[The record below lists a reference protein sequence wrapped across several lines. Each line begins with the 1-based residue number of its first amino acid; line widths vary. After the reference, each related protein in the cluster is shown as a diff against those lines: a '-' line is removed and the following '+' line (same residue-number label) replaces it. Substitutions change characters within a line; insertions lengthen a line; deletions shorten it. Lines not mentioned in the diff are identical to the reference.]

1 MQMAINQ
8 AYNKL
13 RRLTS
18 ESLRH
23 MAIVGTTSLPATPA
37 PALPEAML
45 RVTGSAR
52 LVLVINLGSF
62 VVASDADL
70 FRHLRGS
77 ETFAAALRKL
87 RPSAPFGIDEATSR
101 IEHDAYALR
110 IFRSRLLYNHFFPT
124 YRIAWDSTMRE
135 RMQQLGC
142 SDIDHWQRWIGRIRL
157 TRNGLAVI
165 TLDQSFEDISLIACT
180 EQILELPEHGEQ
192 PAAHDQWTI
201 AMSIL
206 NAFLDAIDHQIKLH
220 SGEQAGSSV
229 HFTHTTQVKHSL
241 RLDRF
246 VVYAIK
252 KIERDGRLLLPDEL
266 KRDYAQTLASFME
279 STLVEWDG
287 QRRFPLYAESPARAL
302 VAGDVSSWD
311 EELCLFS
318 GESALIYYPLIGR
331 GLAYV
336 GGPLGLD
343 ARAYSS
349 YWAGIVRGI
358 EHLVAFRAEA
368 QQTERRTTGL
378 LGQIPGLTRKVN
390 DGTLGAEDLA
400 LIEHLATGLSDI
412 FDSLPELRSM
422 AVTTNAFRADFV
434 RRKFDVL
441 IRELAVHESLELV
454 NTNVE
459 QLNFFLSYYNDMRLQ
474 WEGQRTNSLGIGLG
488 AVVLFMAISSFL
500 ADTFNVVDR
509 FYNTTDRDLAIRNFG
524 AEVIIGVIGLL
535 ILGLMIWRSRKLL
548 TRRARR
554 VRQFSAHLAAI
565 SGQAEERGN

>member
-1 MQMAINQ
+1 MAM
-8 AYNKL
+8 L
-13 RRLTS
+13 P
-18 ESLRH
+18 
-23 MAIVGTTSLPATPA
+23 TTSPPITSMPV
-37 PALPEAML
+37 LPEAAL
-45 RVTGSAR
+45 RVTGTAR

-62 VVASDADL
+62 VVESDADA

-77 ETFAAALRKL
+77 EMFATALRNL
-87 RPSAPFGIDEATSR
+87 RPSAPFGIDAATSTV
-101 IEHDAYALR
+101 EHDAYALR

-135 RMQQLGC
+135 RMLQLGC
-142 SDIDHWQRWIGRIRL
+142 TDIAHWQRWIGRMRL

-165 TLDQSFEDISLIACT
+165 TLDQPFEDISLITCT
-180 EQILELPEHGEQ
+180 EQILELPQHGEQ

-206 NAFLDAIDHQIKLH
+206 NAFLDAIDHQIKLPT
-220 SGEQAGSSV
+220 GEGTGSSV

-279 STLVEWDG
+279 GTLVEWDG
-287 QRRFPLYAESPARAL
+287 QRRFPQYAEVPARAI

-318 GESALIYYPLIGR
+318 GESALIYYPLVGR

-336 GGPLGLD
+336 GGSLGLD
-343 ARAYSS
+343 AHAYSA

-368 QQTERRTTGL
+368 QQTERRTTSL

-422 AVTTNAFRADFV
+422 AVTSNAFRADVV

-441 IRELAVHESLELV
+441 IGELAVHESLELV

-474 WEGQRTNSLGIGLG
+474 WQGQRTNSLGIGLG

-500 ADTFNVVDR
+500 ADTFSVVDR
-509 FYNTTDRDLAIRNFG
+509 FYNASESDLGSRTFG
-524 AEVIIGVIGLL
+524 TEVVVGVIGLL
-535 ILGLMIWRSRKLL
+535 ILGLMIWRARKLL
-548 TRRARR
+548 TRRTRK
-554 VRQFSAHLAAI
+554 VQQFSAHLAAL
-565 SGQAEERGN
+565 SGQVEERGS

>member
-1 MQMAINQ
+1 MAT
-8 AYNKL
+8 L
-13 RRLTS
+13 S
-18 ESLRH
+18 
-23 MAIVGTTSLPATPA
+23 TTALPAKAA
-37 PALPEAML
+37 PELPEAAL
-45 RVTGSAR
+45 RVTGTAR

-62 VVASDADL
+62 VVAADADA

-77 ETFAAALRKL
+77 EPFAAALRKL
-87 RPSAPFGIDEATSR
+87 RPSAPFGIDQATSTV
-101 IEHDAYALR
+101 EHNAYALR

-135 RMQQLGC
+135 RMLQLGC
-142 SDIDHWQRWIGRIRL
+142 NDIAHWQRWAGRIRL

-165 TLDQSFEDISLIACT
+165 MLDQSFEDISLIACT
-180 EQILELPEHGEQ
+180 EQILELPEHDEQ
-192 PAAHDQWTI
+192 PVAHDQWTI

-206 NAFLDAIDHQIKLH
+206 DAFLDAIGHQIKLH
-220 SGEQAGSSV
+220 TSEGADNSV
-229 HFTHTTQVKHSL
+229 HFTHTAQVKHTL

-252 KIERDGRLLLPDEL
+252 KVERDGQLLLPDEL
-266 KRDYAQTLASFME
+266 KRDYAPTLASFME

-287 QRRFPLYAESPARAL
+287 QRRFAPYAAEPAAAL

-318 GESALIYYPLIGR
+318 GESALIYYPLVGR

-343 ARAYSS
+343 AHAYSA

-368 QQTERRTTGL
+368 QQIERRTTSL

-422 AVTTNAFRADFV
+422 AVTTNAFRADVV

-441 IRELAVHESLELV
+441 IRALTVPESLELV

-474 WEGQRTNSLGIGLG
+474 WQGQRTNSLGLGLG

-509 FYNTTDRDLAIRNFG
+509 FYNATDGDLASRTFG
-524 AEVIIGVIGLL
+524 TEVIVGALGLL
-535 ILGLMIWRSRKLL
+535 ILGLMIWRARKLF
-548 TRRARR
+548 TRRTRKAQ
-554 VRQFSAHLAAI
+554 QFSAHLAAI
-565 SGQAEERGN
+565 SGQVEERGS

>member
-1 MQMAINQ
+1 MT
-8 AYNKL
+8 L
-13 RRLTS
+13 LS
-18 ESLRH
+18 
-23 MAIVGTTSLPATPA
+23 TTSLPATSSPV
-37 PALPEAML
+37 LPEAEL
-45 RVTGSAR
+45 RVTGAAR

-62 VVASDADL
+62 VVESDADA

-77 ETFAAALRKL
+77 EPFAAALRKL
-87 RPSAPFGIDEATSR
+87 RPSAPFGIDEDTSR

-135 RMQQLGC
+135 RLLQLGC
-142 SDIDHWQRWIGRIRL
+142 NDIAHWQRWIGRIRL

-201 AMSIL
+201 AMSML
-206 NAFLDAIDHQIKLH
+206 DAFLDAIGHQIRLH
-220 SGEQAGSSV
+220 AGEGAGSSV
-229 HFTHTTQVKHSL
+229 HFTHTTEVKHTL

-266 KRDYAQTLASFME
+266 KRNYAPTLASFME

-287 QRRFPLYAESPARAL
+287 QRRFPQYAEEPARAL

-318 GESALIYYPLIGR
+318 GESALIYYPLVGR

-343 ARAYSS
+343 AHAYSA

-358 EHLVAFRAEA
+358 EHLVAFRSEA

-390 DGTLGAEDLA
+390 DGMLSTEDLA
-400 LIEHLATGLSDI
+400 LIEHLAMGLSDI

-422 AVTTNAFRADFV
+422 AVTTNAFRADIV

-441 IRELAVHESLELV
+441 LRELAVQETLELV

-488 AVVLFMAISSFL
+488 AVVLFMAVSSFL
-500 ADTFNVVDR
+500 ADTFSVVER
-509 FYNTTDRDLAIRNFG
+509 LYGQTDRDLAIRNFG

-548 TRRARR
+548 TRRARK
-554 VRQFSAHLAAI
+554 VQQFSAHLASL
-565 SGQAEERGN
+565 SGQVEERGS

>member
-1 MQMAINQ
+1 MAM
-8 AYNKL
+8 
-13 RRLTS
+13 LT
-18 ESLRH
+18 
-23 MAIVGTTSLPATPA
+23 TTSQPA
-37 PALPEAML
+37 PAKLVLPEAAL
-45 RVTGSAR
+45 HVSGAAR
-52 LVLVINLGSF
+52 LVLVVNLGSF
-62 VVASDADL
+62 VVATDADA

-77 ETFAAALRKL
+77 EAFAAALRKL
-87 RPSAPFGIDEATSR
+87 RPSAPFGIDEATSA

-135 RMQQLGC
+135 RMLQLGC
-142 SDIDHWQRWIGRIRL
+142 TDIAHWQRWAGRIRL

-206 NAFLDAIDHQIKLH
+206 NAFLDAIGHQIRLYV
-220 SGEQAGSSV
+220 GDGAGNIIR
-229 HFTHTTQVKHSL
+229 FTHTSQVEHTL

-252 KIERDGRLLLPDEL
+252 KIERDGRLLLPEEL

-279 STLVEWDG
+279 GTLVEWDG
-287 QRRFPLYAESPARAL
+287 QRRFSQYAEAPARAL
-302 VAGDVSSWD
+302 VASDVSSWD

-318 GESALIYYPLIGR
+318 GESALIYFPLVGR

-343 ARAYSS
+343 AHAYSA

-378 LGQIPGLTRKVN
+378 LSQIPGLTRKVN
-390 DGTLGAEDLA
+390 DGMLSTEDLA
-400 LIEHLATGLSDI
+400 LIEHLAMGLSDI

-422 AVTTNAFRADFV
+422 AVTTNAFRADVV

-474 WEGQRTNSLGIGLG
+474 WQGQRTNSLGLGLG

-500 ADTFNVVDR
+500 ADTFSVVDR
-509 FYNTTDRDLAIRNFG
+509 FYNTNENDLGSRTFG
-524 AEVIIGVIGLL
+524 TEVVVGVIGLL
-535 ILGLMIWRSRKLL
+535 ILGLMIWRSRKLF
-548 TRRARR
+548 TRRARKAQ
-554 VRQFSAHLAAI
+554 QFSAHLAEI

>member
-1 MQMAINQ
+1 MP
-8 AYNKL
+8 L
-13 RRLTS
+13 
-18 ESLRH
+18 
-23 MAIVGTTSLPATPA
+23 
-37 PALPEAML
+37 LPEAAL
-45 RVTGSAR
+45 RVTGAAR

-62 VVASDADL
+62 VVASDADA

-77 ETFAAALRKL
+77 EAFAAALRKL
-87 RPSAPFGIDEATSR
+87 RPSAPFGIDEATNTV
-101 IEHDAYALR
+101 EHDAYALR

-124 YRIAWDSTMRE
+124 YRIAWDNTMRE
-135 RMQQLGC
+135 RMLKLGC
-142 SDIDHWQRWIGRIRL
+142 NDIAHWQRWTGRIRL

-165 TLDQSFEDISLIACT
+165 TLDQPFEDISLIACT
-180 EQILELPEHGEQ
+180 EQILELPQHGEQ
-192 PAAHDQWTI
+192 AAAHDQWTI

-206 NAFLDAIDHQIKLH
+206 DAFLDALGHQIRLYV
-220 SGEQAGSSV
+220 GAGAGSIIR
-229 HFTHTTQVKHSL
+229 FTHTTQVKHTL

-279 STLVEWDG
+279 SSLVEVDG
-287 QRRFPLYAESPARAL
+287 QRRFPQYAEAPARAI

-318 GESALIYYPLIGR
+318 GESALIYFPLVGR

-343 ARAYSS
+343 AHAYSA

-390 DGTLGAEDLA
+390 DGTLSAEDLA
-400 LIEHLATGLSDI
+400 LIEHLGTGLSDI

-441 IRELAVHESLELV
+441 LRELAVQETLELV

-474 WEGQRTNSLGIGLG
+474 WQGQRTNSLGLGLG

-509 FYNTTDRDLAIRNFG
+509 FYNANESDLGSRTLG
-524 AEVIIGVIGLL
+524 TEVVVGVIGLL
-535 ILGLMIWRSRKLL
+535 ILGLMIWRSRKLF
-548 TRRARR
+548 TRRARKT
-554 VRQFSAHLAAI
+554 QEFSAHLAAI
-565 SGQAEERGN
+565 SGQVEERGS

>member
-1 MQMAINQ
+1 MAM
-8 AYNKL
+8 
-13 RRLTS
+13 LT
-18 ESLRH
+18 
-23 MAIVGTTSLPATPA
+23 TTSQPATAKPV
-37 PALPEAML
+37 LPEAAL
-45 RVTGSAR
+45 HVSGAAR
-52 LVLVINLGSF
+52 LVLVVNLGSF
-62 VVASDADL
+62 VVATDADV

-77 ETFAAALRKL
+77 EMFAAALRKL
-87 RPSAPFGIDEATSR
+87 RPSAPFGIDEDTNR

-135 RMQQLGC
+135 RMLQLGC
-142 SDIDHWQRWIGRIRL
+142 TDIAHWQRWIGRIRL

-165 TLDQSFEDISLIACT
+165 TLDQPFEDISLITCT

-206 NAFLDAIDHQIKLH
+206 NAFLDAIDHQIKLP
-220 SGEQAGSSV
+220 SGEGTRSV

-279 STLVEWDG
+279 GTLVEFDG
-287 QRRFPLYAESPARAL
+287 QRRFPQYAEEPARVL

-318 GESALIYYPLIGR
+318 GESALIYYPLVGR

-343 ARAYSS
+343 AHAYSA
-349 YWAGIVRGI
+349 YWAGVVRGI

-441 IRELAVHESLELV
+441 IRALAVPESLELV

-474 WEGQRTNSLGIGLG
+474 WQGQRTNSLGIGLG

-500 ADTFNVVDR
+500 ADTFEVVDR
-509 FYNTTDRDLAIRNFG
+509 FYNASESDLASRIFG
-524 AEVIIGVIGLL
+524 AEVIVGIIGLL
-535 ILGLMIWRSRKLL
+535 ILGLMIWRSRKLF
-548 TRRARR
+548 TRRARKA
-554 VRQFSAHLAAI
+554 QEFSAHLAAI
-565 SGQAEERGN
+565 SGQVEERG

>member
-1 MQMAINQ
+1 MTLI
-8 AYNKL
+8 
-13 RRLTS
+13 S
-18 ESLRH
+18 
-23 MAIVGTTSLPATPA
+23 TTALPATA
-37 PALPEAML
+37 TPALPEAAL
-45 RVTGSAR
+45 HVTGAAR

-62 VVASDADL
+62 VVEPDADV

-77 ETFAAALRKL
+77 EMFATALRKL
-87 RPSAPFGIDEATSR
+87 RPSAPFGIDEATSTV
-101 IEHDAYALR
+101 EHDAYALR

-124 YRIAWDSTMRE
+124 YRIAWDNTMRE
-135 RMQQLGC
+135 RMLQLGC
-142 SDIDHWQRWIGRIRL
+142 SDIAHWQRWIGRLRL

-165 TLDQSFEDISLIACT
+165 TLEQPFEDISLITCT

-206 NAFLDAIDHQIKLH
+206 NAFLDAIDHQIKLPAGEG
-220 SGEQAGSSV
+220 SGKSV

-246 VVYAIK
+246 VVYAFK

-279 STLVEWDG
+279 GILVEWDG
-287 QRRFPLYAESPARAL
+287 QRRFSQYGEGPARAL

-318 GESALIYYPLIGR
+318 GESALIYFPLVGR

-343 ARAYSS
+343 AHAYGA

-378 LGQIPGLTRKVN
+378 LSQIPGLTRKVN
-390 DGTLGAEDLA
+390 DGMLSSEDLA
-400 LIEHLATGLSDI
+400 LIEHLALGLSDI

-422 AVTTNAFRADFV
+422 AVTSNAFRADIV

-474 WEGQRTNSLGIGLG
+474 WQGQRTNSLGLGLG

-500 ADTFNVVDR
+500 ADTFSVVDR
-509 FYNTTDRDLAIRNFG
+509 FYNTNESDLGSRTLG
-524 AEVIIGVIGLL
+524 TEVVVGVIGLL
-535 ILGLMIWRSRKLL
+535 ILGLMIWRSRKLF
-548 TRRARR
+548 TRRTRKA
-554 VRQFSAHLAAI
+554 QEFSAHLAVI
-565 SGQAEERGN
+565 SGQVEERGN

>member
-1 MQMAINQ
+1 MA
-8 AYNKL
+8 L
-13 RRLTS
+13 
-18 ESLRH
+18 
-23 MAIVGTTSLPATPA
+23 LPTISPPA
-37 PALPEAML
+37 PPTPLLPEEAL
-45 RVTGSAR
+45 RVTGAAR

-62 VVASDADL
+62 VVESDADA

-77 ETFAAALRKL
+77 EAFAAALRKL
-87 RPSAPFGIDEATSR
+87 RPSAPFGTDEVTSTV
-101 IEHDAYALR
+101 EHDAYALR
-110 IFRSRLLYNHFFPT
+110 IFRSRLVYNHFFPT
-124 YRIAWDSTMRE
+124 YRIAWDNSTRE
-135 RMQQLGC
+135 RMLELGC
-142 SDIDHWQRWIGRIRL
+142 TDIAHWQRWTGRIRL

-165 TLDQSFEDISLIACT
+165 TLDQPFEDISLIACT
-180 EQILELPEHGEQ
+180 EQILELPAHGEQ

-201 AMSIL
+201 AMTIL
-206 NAFLDAIDHQIKLH
+206 DAFLDALSHQIRLYVDDAPSKLIR
-220 SGEQAGSSV
+220 
-229 HFTHTTQVKHSL
+229 FTHTTQAKHTV

-246 VVYAIK
+246 VVYALK
-252 KIERDGRLLLPDEL
+252 KIERDGRLLLPQEL
-266 KRDYAQTLASFME
+266 KRDYAPTLASFME
-279 STLVEWDG
+279 STLVEIDG
-287 QRRFPLYAESPARAL
+287 QRRFPEYAEEHARAL
-302 VAGDVSSWD
+302 VAGDISSWN

-318 GESALIYYPLIGR
+318 GESALIYFPLIRR

-343 ARAYSS
+343 ARAYSA

-390 DGTLGAEDLA
+390 DGVLTVEDLA

-422 AVTTNAFRADFV
+422 AVSTNAFRADFV

-441 IRELAVHESLELV
+441 LRELAVQETLELV

-474 WEGQRTNSLGIGLG
+474 WQGQRTNSLALVLG
-488 AVVLFMAISSFL
+488 AIVLFMAISSFL

-509 FYNTTDRDLAIRNFG
+509 LDDPSQNGWVLMAWI
-524 AEVIIGVIGLL
+524 VIGIVGMV
-535 ILGLMIWRSRKLL
+535 ILGLMISRSRKLVNRL
-548 TRRARR
+548 FNRRMRKAQ
-554 VRQFSAHLAAI
+554 QFSAHLAAI
-565 SGQAEERGN
+565 SEQVEERG

>member
-1 MQMAINQ
+1 MAT
-8 AYNKL
+8 
-13 RRLTS
+13 RS
-18 ESLRH
+18 
-23 MAIVGTTSLPATPA
+23 TTSLPAKPTA
-37 PALPEAML
+37 ALPEEAL
-45 RVTGSAR
+45 RVSGAAR

-62 VVASDADL
+62 VAAPDADV

-77 ETFAAALRKL
+77 EAFAAALRKL
-87 RPSAPFGIDEATSR
+87 RPAAPFGLDEATSAV
-101 IEHDAYALR
+101 EHDAYTLR

-124 YRIAWDSTMRE
+124 YRLAWDSTMRE

-142 SDIDHWQRWIGRIRL
+142 TDISHWQRWTGRIRL
-157 TRNGLAVI
+157 TRNGLALI
-165 TLDQSFEDISLIACT
+165 TLDQPFDDISLIACT
-180 EQILELPEHGEQ
+180 EQILELPAHGEQ

-206 NAFLDAIDHQIKLH
+206 DAFLDALGHQITLRT
-220 SGEQAGSSV
+220 SEGLDRV
-229 HFTHTTQVKHSL
+229 IRFTHTTHVEHTL
-241 RLDRF
+241 RLDRY
-246 VVYAIK
+246 VIYAIK
-252 KIERDGRLLLPDEL
+252 RIACDGRLLTPGEL

-279 STLVEWDG
+279 SMLVECDG
-287 QRRFPLYAESPARAL
+287 ERGFPLHAAEPAHAL

-318 GESALIYYPLIGR
+318 GESALIYYPLVSR

-343 ARAYSS
+343 AHAYSA

-390 DGTLGAEDLA
+390 DGTLTTEDLA
-400 LIEHLATGLSDI
+400 LIDHLATGLADI

-441 IRELAVHESLELV
+441 LRELAVAETLELV

-459 QLNFFLSYYNDMRLQ
+459 QLSFFLSYYNDMRLQ

-488 AVVLFMAISSFL
+488 AVVLFMAVSSFL

-509 FYNTTDRDLAIRNFG
+509 FYSATDRDLAIRNFG
-524 AEVIIGVIGLL
+524 AEVIVGVVGLL

-548 TRRARR
+548 TRRARKAR
-554 VRQFSAHLAAI
+554 EFSAHLAAI
-565 SGQAEERGN
+565 SGQAEERG

>member
-1 MQMAINQ
+1 M
-8 AYNKL
+8 L
-13 RRLTS
+13 S
-18 ESLRH
+18 
-23 MAIVGTTSLPATPA
+23 TTALPATSN
-37 PALPEAML
+37 PALPEATL
-45 RVTGSAR
+45 RVSGAAR

-62 VVASDADL
+62 VVGPDADV

-77 ETFAAALRKL
+77 EAFAAALRKL
-87 RPSAPFGIDEATSR
+87 RPSAPFGIDDGASTVEQ
-101 IEHDAYALR
+101 DAYALR

-135 RMQQLGC
+135 RMLQLGC
-142 SDIDHWQRWIGRIRL
+142 TDIAHWQRWIGRIRL

-180 EQILELPEHGEQ
+180 EQILELPAHGEQ
-192 PAAHDQWTI
+192 AAAHDQWTI

-206 NAFLDAIDHQIKLH
+206 DAFLDALGHQIRL
-220 SGEQAGSSV
+220 STGTGAG
-229 HFTHTTQVKHSL
+229 HIIRFTHTSQVEHTL

-246 VVYAIK
+246 VIYAIK

-279 STLVEWDG
+279 SSLVEFDG
-287 QRRFPLYAESPARAL
+287 QRRFPQYAAEPARAL
-302 VAGDVSSWD
+302 VAGDISSWD

-318 GESALIYYPLIGR
+318 GESALIYYPLVGR

-343 ARAYSS
+343 AHAYSA
-349 YWAGIVRGI
+349 YWAGIIRGV

-390 DGTLGAEDLA
+390 DGMLSAEDLA
-400 LIEHLATGLSDI
+400 LIEHLAMGLSDI

-441 IRELAVHESLELV
+441 IRELAVHETLELV

-548 TRRARR
+548 TRRARKAQ
-554 VRQFSAHLAAI
+554 QFSAHLAAI
-565 SGQAEERGN
+565 SGQVEERGN

>member
-1 MQMAINQ
+1 MTM
-8 AYNKL
+8 L
-13 RRLTS
+13 P
-18 ESLRH
+18 
-23 MAIVGTTSLPATPA
+23 TTSLPTTSA
-37 PALPEAML
+37 PTLPEAAL
-45 RVTGSAR
+45 RMSGAAR

-62 VVASDADL
+62 VAEPDADA
-70 FRHLRGS
+70 FRHMRGS
-77 ETFAAALRKL
+77 EAFAAALRKL
-87 RPSAPFGIDEATSR
+87 RPSAPFGIDEATSAV
-101 IEHDAYALR
+101 EHDAYVLR

-124 YRIAWDSTMRE
+124 YRIAWDTTMRE
-135 RMQQLGC
+135 RMLQLGC
-142 SDIDHWQRWIGRIRL
+142 TDIAHWQRWIGRIRL

-165 TLDQSFEDISLIACT
+165 TLDQPFEDMSLIACT

-192 PAAHDQWTI
+192 TAAHDQWTI

-206 NAFLDAIDHQIKLH
+206 DAFLDALGHQIRLYV
-220 SGEQAGSSV
+220 GNGAGTIIR
-229 HFTHTTQVKHSL
+229 FTHTTQVKHSL

-266 KRDYAQTLASFME
+266 KRDYSQTLASFME
-279 STLVEWDG
+279 GTLVEFDG
-287 QRRFPLYAESPARAL
+287 QRRFPQYAEEHARAL

-318 GESALIYYPLIGR
+318 GESALIYFPLVGR

-343 ARAYSS
+343 ARAYSA

-378 LGQIPGLTRKVN
+378 LSQIPGLTRKVN
-390 DGTLGAEDLA
+390 DGALSSQDLA
-400 LIEHLATGLSDI
+400 LIEHLAMGLSDI

-422 AVTTNAFRADFV
+422 AVTTNAFRADIV

-441 IRELAVHESLELV
+441 LRELAVQETLDLV

-474 WEGQRTNSLGIGLG
+474 WQGQRTNSLGIGLG

-500 ADTFNVVDR
+500 ADTFDVVDR
-509 FYNTTDRDLAIRNFG
+509 FYNTSESNLGSRTFG
-524 AEVIIGVIGLL
+524 TEVIVGVIGLL
-535 ILGLMIWRSRKLL
+535 ILGLMIWRSRKLF
-548 TRRARR
+548 TRRARKTE
-554 VRQFSAHLAAI
+554 QFSARLAAI
-565 SGQAEERGN
+565 SGQAEERGS

>member
-1 MQMAINQ
+1 MAT
-8 AYNKL
+8 L
-13 RRLTS
+13 S
-18 ESLRH
+18 
-23 MAIVGTTSLPATPA
+23 TTSFPATSTLV
-37 PALPEAML
+37 LPEAAL
-45 RVTGSAR
+45 HVTGAAR

-62 VVASDADL
+62 VVAPDADV

-77 ETFAAALRKL
+77 EPFAAALRKL
-87 RPSAPFGIDEATSR
+87 RPSAPFGIDEATSAV
-101 IEHDAYALR
+101 EHDAYALR

-135 RMQQLGC
+135 RMLQFGC
-142 SDIDHWQRWIGRIRL
+142 TDIAHWQRWTGRIRL

-165 TLDQSFEDISLIACT
+165 TLDQPFEDISLIACT

-206 NAFLDAIDHQIKLH
+206 NAFLDAIGHQIRLQP
-220 SGEQAGSSV
+220 GAGTGSSV

-287 QRRFPLYAESPARAL
+287 RRRFPQYAEAPARAL

-343 ARAYSS
+343 ARAYSA
-349 YWAGIVRGI
+349 YWAGIMRGI

-422 AVTTNAFRADFV
+422 AITSNAFRADFV

-441 IRELAVHESLELV
+441 IRELAVHDSLDLV

-474 WEGQRTNSLGIGLG
+474 WQGQRTNSLGIGLG

-509 FYNTTDRDLAIRNFG
+509 FYNATDHDLASRTFG
-524 AEVIIGVIGLL
+524 TEVIVGVIGLL
-535 ILGLMIWRSRKLL
+535 ILGLMIWRARKLF
-548 TRRARR
+548 TRRARKA
-554 VRQFSAHLAAI
+554 QQYSAHLAAI
-565 SGQAEERGN
+565 SGQVEERGNEH

>member
-1 MQMAINQ
+1 MDQ

-13 RRLTS
+13 RIPTS
-18 ESLRH
+18 ESLRP
-23 MAIVGTTSLPATPA
+23 MAMISTTSLPATSMPM
-37 PALPEAML
+37 LPEAAL
-45 RVTGSAR
+45 RVTGAAR

-62 VVASDADL
+62 VVAPDADA

-77 ETFAAALRKL
+77 EAFAAALRKL
-87 RPSAPFGIDEATSR
+87 RPSAPFGIDEATSTV
-101 IEHDAYALR
+101 EHDAYALR

-124 YRIAWDSTMRE
+124 YRIAWDNTMRE
-135 RMQQLGC
+135 RMLKLGC
-142 SDIDHWQRWIGRIRL
+142 NDIAHWQRWNGRIRL

-165 TLDQSFEDISLIACT
+165 TLDQPFEDISLIECT

-192 PAAHDQWTI
+192 AAAHDQWTI

-206 NAFLDAIDHQIKLH
+206 DAFLDALGHQIRLYVGTG
-220 SGEQAGSSV
+220 SGSIIRFA
-229 HFTHTTQVKHSL
+229 HTTQVKHTL

-252 KIERDGRLLLPDEL
+252 KIEHDGRLLLPDEL

-279 STLVEWDG
+279 STLVEVDG
-287 QRRFPLYAESPARAL
+287 QRRFPQYAEAPARAL
-302 VAGDVSSWD
+302 VAGDVSSWE

-318 GESALIYYPLIGR
+318 GESALIYFPLVSC

-343 ARAYSS
+343 AHAYSA
-349 YWAGIVRGI
+349 YWAGVVRGI

-390 DGTLGAEDLA
+390 DGTLSAEDLA
-400 LIEHLATGLSDI
+400 LIEHLGTGLSDI

-441 IRELAVHESLELV
+441 LRELAVQETLDLV

-474 WEGQRTNSLGIGLG
+474 WQGQRINSLGIGLG

-509 FYNTTDRDLAIRNFG
+509 FYNTTESDLASRTFG
-524 AEVIIGVIGLL
+524 TEVIVGVIGLL
-535 ILGLMIWRSRKLL
+535 ILGLMIWRSRKLF
-548 TRRARR
+548 TRRTRKTQ
-554 VRQFSAHLAAI
+554 QFSAHLAAI
-565 SGQAEERGN
+565 SGQVEERGN